1 MNEAVQGIIDTIRTI
16 TALYRQLIA
25 LGQEKQKAI
34 LANHTDNIMQV
45 TNRESKHLRDIA
57 AQEALRVAA
66 VQRFAS
72 ELGLASNSNIRI
84 EQLIQLVHIAVL
96 KQALID
102 STEQLSEAILQLH
115 DINDSNQQMI
125 RLQLEYINY
134 SIDLITGPSEN
145 EATYHRSLQ
154 EQGFIRMSQFDTKA

>member
-1 MNEAVQGIIDTIRTI
+1 MNEAVQGILDPIRKL
-16 TALYRQLIA
+16 TALYQQLIV

-34 LANHTDNIMQV
+34 LANSTDIIIQV
-45 TNRESKHLRDIA
+45 TNRESKYLKDIS
-57 AQEALRVAA
+57 AQEAHRVAA

-72 ELGLASNSNIRI
+72 ELGLASNTVIRI
-84 EQLIQLVHIAVL
+84 EQLIQLVHKAAL

-102 STEQLSEAILQLH
+102 ATEDLSGAILQLH
-115 DINDSNQQMI
+115 HINDSNQQMI
-125 RLQLEYINY
+125 KLQLEYINY
-134 SIDLITGPSEN
+134 SIDLIAGPSEN